1 MISPVNNG
9 IFFCWARKQKSSAKR
24 KNKNFKYRLIFQN
37 SKIIAELKSI
47 KLFFCEI
54 IAL

>member
-1 MISPVNNG
+1 MKDKNTLHKDLYYKTIIKENS
-9 IFFCWARKQKSSAKR
+9 IWIKR
-24 KNKNFKYRLIFQN
+24 R
-37 SKIIAELKSI
+37 ELKSI